1 MQNQPSVLQRFMN
14 YIKFDTQSCLTSQ
27 ETPSTAKQLKLAEF
41 LVHELQ
47 GLGIENAHM
56 TPEGVVYATIEAT
69 PGHEHCPA
77 IGFIAHMDTSPDASD
92 SADKKPQVIHYEGGD
107 VLLNKEQNIVFSTQD
122 FPEIEKYAGQD
133 IVFTDGTTLLG
144 ADDKA
149 GIAEIIEMAS
159 WVMAHPEVPHAK
171 LCLAFTPDEEVAR
184 GTENFDI
191 EHFGA
196 QYAYTFDGDD
206 VGVLESEN
214 FNGGTA
220 HVTIHGVG
228 VHPGLAK
235 DKMINSI
242 RLMAKFIDMLPAVVS
257 PECTEDREGFM
268 HPNAMTGSCVKSY
281 VKIIVR
287 DHDRTQYE
295 LKKKYLAKTVEL
307 FNKIYGEGRCE
318 LRYVDSYENMRQY
331 IEKAPK
337 VLDIVREVYR
347 DCGLEPIEKPVRGGT
362 DGARLSARGLPCP
375 NIFTGGSNF
384 HGVYEFI
391 PVASMV
397 KASEIAIGLAKKSA
411 TIDSLS

>member
-69 PGHEHCPA
+69 PGHERCPA

-196 QYAYTFDGDD
+196 QYAYTFDGDE

>member
-1 MQNQPSVLQRFMN
+1 
-14 YIKFDTQSCLTSQ
+14 
-27 ETPSTAKQLKLAEF
+27 
-41 LVHELQ
+41 
-47 GLGIENAHM
+47 
-56 TPEGVVYATIEAT
+56 
-69 PGHEHCPA
+69 
-77 IGFIAHMDTSPDASD
+77 
-92 SADKKPQVIHYEGGD
+92 
-107 VLLNKEQNIVFSTQD
+107 
-122 FPEIEKYAGQD
+122 
-133 IVFTDGTTLLG
+133 
-144 ADDKA
+144 
-149 GIAEIIEMAS
+149 
-159 WVMAHPEVPHAK
+159 
-171 LCLAFTPDEEVAR
+171 
-184 GTENFDI
+184 
-191 EHFGA
+191 
-196 QYAYTFDGDD
+196 
-206 VGVLESEN
+206 
-214 FNGGTA
+214 
-220 HVTIHGVG
+220 
-228 VHPGLAK
+228 
-235 DKMINSI
+235 MINSI

>member
-47 GLGIENAHM
+47 GLGIDNAHM

-92 SADKKPQVIHYEGGD
+92 SADKKPQIIHYEGGD

-149 GIAEIIEMAS
+149 GIAEIVEMAS

-196 QYAYTFDGDD
+196 QYAYTFDGDE

-397 KASEIAIGLAKKSA
+397 KASEVAIGLAKKSA

>member
-77 IGFIAHMDTSPDASD
+77 LGFIAHIDTSPDASD

-196 QYAYTFDGDD
+196 QYAYTFDGDE

>member
-47 GLGIENAHM
+47 GLGIDNAHM

-69 PGHEHCPA
+69 AGHEHCPA

-92 SADKKPQVIHYEGGD
+92 SADKKPQIIHYEGGD

-149 GIAEIIEMAS
+149 GIAEIVEMAS

-196 QYAYTFDGDD
+196 KYAYTFDGDE

-397 KASEIAIGLAKKSA
+397 KASEVAIGLAKKSA

>member
-56 TPEGVVYATIEAT
+56 TPQGVVYATIEAT

-149 GIAEIIEMAS
+149 GIAEIVEMAS
-159 WVMAHPEVPHAK
+159 WIMAHPEVPHAK

-196 QYAYTFDGDD
+196 QYAYTFDGDE

>member
-196 QYAYTFDGDD
+196 QYAYTFDGDE

>member
-69 PGHEHCPA
+69 PGHERCPA

-92 SADKKPQVIHYEGGD
+92 STDKKPQVIHYEGGD

-196 QYAYTFDGDD
+196 QYAYTFDGDE

>member
-47 GLGIENAHM
+47 GLGIDNAHM

-92 SADKKPQVIHYEGGD
+92 SADKKPQIIHYEGGD
-107 VLLNKEQNIVFSTQD
+107 VLLNQEQNIVFSTQD

-149 GIAEIIEMAS
+149 GIAEIVEMAS

-196 QYAYTFDGDD
+196 QYAYTFDGDE

-242 RLMAKFIDMLPAVVS
+242 RLIAKFIDMLPAVVS

>member
-77 IGFIAHMDTSPDASD
+77 LGFIAHMDTSPDASD

-196 QYAYTFDGDD
+196 QYAYTFDGDE

>member
-1 MQNQPSVLQRFMN
+1 MEQQPTVLKRFMN
-14 YIKFDTQSCLTSQ
+14 YIKFDTQSNLTSE

-41 LVHELQ
+41 LVEELK
-47 GLGIENAHM
+47 GLGIESAHM
-56 TPEGVVYATIEAT
+56 SKEGVVYATIEAT
-69 PGHEHCPA
+69 PGYEACPA

-92 SADKKPQVIHYEGGD
+92 SADKKPQIINYQGGD
-107 VLLNKEQNIVFSTQD
+107 IVLNAEQNIIFSAKE
-122 FPEIEKYAGQD
+122 FPEIVKYAGQD
-133 IVFTDGTTLLG
+133 VVFTDGTTLLG

-149 GIAEIIEMAS
+149 GIAEIVEMAA
-159 WVMAHPEVPHAK
+159 WVMTHPEVPHAK
-171 LCLAFTPDEEVAR
+171 LCLGFTPDEEVAR

-196 QYAYTFDGDD
+196 QYAYTFDGDE

-235 DKMINSI
+235 GKMVNSI

-268 HPNAMTGSCVKSY
+268 HPNAMNGSCVKSY

-287 DHDRTQYE
+287 DHDRVQYE
-295 LKKKYLAKTVEL
+295 LKKKYLQKTIER
-307 FNKIYGEGRCE
+307 FNEIYGEGRAE

-337 VLDIVREVYR
+337 VLDIVRDAYR
-347 DCGLEPIEKPVRGGT
+347 DCGIEPIGKPIRGGT

-397 KASEIAIGLAKKSA
+397 KASEIAVALAKKSA
-411 TIDSLS
+411 TIKTLG

>member
-92 SADKKPQVIHYEGGD
+92 STDKKPQVIHYEGGD

-196 QYAYTFDGDD
+196 QYAYTFDGDE

>member
-47 GLGIENAHM
+47 GLGIDNAHM

-92 SADKKPQVIHYEGGD
+92 SADKKPQIIHYEGGD
-107 VLLNKEQNIVFSTQD
+107 VLLNQEQNIVFSTQD

-149 GIAEIIEMAS
+149 GIAEIVEMAS

-196 QYAYTFDGDD
+196 QYAYTFDGDE

>member
-149 GIAEIIEMAS
+149 GIAAIIEMAS

-196 QYAYTFDGDD
+196 QYAYTFDGDE

>member
-14 YIKFDTQSCLTSQ
+14 YIKFDPQSCLPSQ

-196 QYAYTFDGDD
+196 QYAYTFDGDE